1 MLKWLRKY
9 NTFILVVGGCLL
21 MVAFLLQSTLTELSQ
36 RGMIGGTIM
45 RVDGQKYGP
54 EQYGKLA
61 AEYHAIGRLLGRQEM
76 LPLIGAG
83 ENDVHWIL
91 LSREAEKAGLVGGVQ
106 DGREY
111 IGELAAD
118 LAEMMATAA
127 ARRRGQFFPNPQDV
141 EATRVTIVDSMTTS
155 LPRVAGESR
164 MTEDQVLLGLAKLR
178 GVLRMQNA
186 YASSLRFSDRRL
198 VSTVRK
204 FDDAVEADYVLVP
217 ADREVN
223 SVPEPDAAAITA
235 HYEKFKA
242 TKKGEGDF
250 GIGYT
255 LPERVK
261 LEWLT
266 LDRRLIEGTVAVDPI
281 EVEKRLLK
289 RFPSG
294 TPPEGVKIE
303 DERARISDTV
313 RNELADRVMSTAT
326 QAIRGEIGKA
336 VRTLDA
342 DQQYHKLST
351 DWSSKMLR
359 LESLRAMVVER
370 VAEAYRISLPLPTV
384 VVRDQA
390 WVERTDLERSEG
402 IGRAFLRRGS
412 ALEKASDVVFGV
424 REIAGDNDYVVQ
436 VGVAN
441 SEPLEDNGGNRYFFT
456 VLDARKTS
464 PPDTMDEVKPQI
476 IKDLKRLA
484 AYEKL
489 KAQQSAMVN
498 LVNAQG
504 FEVLTKAPEG
514 ATGDAASTLRVQQA
528 TVSRKRVMAMD
539 RVLDTPEFRDAVAAI
554 ADPLDP
560 TIDVTTVDAPKRTG
574 SIAIDKA
581 LGVAVYRIKKLAP
594 VTAERYRQQ
603 HGNLL
608 QSMIREEL
616 NPTNEN
622 SPFALKAMEKR
633 FNVVY
638 EQQQR
643 REKEEAASKGEPTK
657 SS

>member
-9 NTFILVVGGCLL
+9 NTYILVVGGCLL
-21 MVAFLLQSTLTELSQ
+21 MVAFLLQGTLTELSR

-45 RVDGQKYGP
+45 RVDGEKYGP

-83 ENDVHWIL
+83 DNDIHWIL
-91 LSREAEKAGLVGGVQ
+91 LSREAERAGLVGGVQ

-127 ARRRGQFFPNPQDV
+127 ARRRGQFFANPQDI
-141 EATRVTIVDSMTTS
+141 EATRITIVDSMTTS

-164 MTEDQVLLGLAKLR
+164 MTEDQVLIGLAKLR

-186 YASSLRFSDRRL
+186 YASSMRFSDRRL

-204 FDDAVEADYVLVP
+204 FDDAVDADYVLVP
-217 ADREVN
+217 ADREA
-223 SVPEPDAAAITA
+223 SSIPEPDAAAIAA
-235 HYEKFKA
+235 HYEKFKS
-242 TKKGEGDF
+242 TNKGEGDF

-261 LEWLT
+261 IEWLT
-266 LDRRLIEGTVAVDPI
+266 LDRRLVEGAVAVDPI

-289 RFPSG
+289 RFPTGS
-294 TPPEGVKIE
+294 PPEGMKIE
-303 DERARISDTV
+303 DERARIADAV
-313 RNELADRVMSTAT
+313 RTELADRVMTTAT
-326 QAIRGEIGKA
+326 QAIRAEIGKGL
-336 VRTLDA
+336 RTLDA
-342 DQQYHKLST
+342 DGQYHKLSA
-351 DWSSKMLR
+351 DWPTKMLR
-359 LESLRAMVVER
+359 LESLRTLVTER
-370 VAEAYRISLPLPTV
+370 VAEAYKITLPPPSV

-390 WVERTDLERSEG
+390 WVERSDLERSEG
-402 IGRAFLRRGS
+402 IGQAFLRRGS
-412 ALEKASDVVFGV
+412 ALERASDVIFGV

-436 VGVAN
+436 VSIASG
-441 SEPLEDNGGNRYFFT
+441 EPLTDNAGNRYFFT

-464 PPDTMDEVKPQI
+464 PPDTMDEIKPQI

-484 AYEKL
+484 AYQKI
-489 KAQQSAMVN
+489 KAEQSAMVN

-514 ATGDAASTLRVQQA
+514 ATGDAAITLRVQQA

-539 RVLDTPEFRDAVAAI
+539 RVLDTPAFRDAVTAM

-560 TIDVTTVDAPKRTG
+560 TVDISTIDAAKRTG
-574 SIAIDKA
+574 GVAIDKA
-581 LGVAVYRIKKLAP
+581 LGVAVYRIKKLSP
-594 VTAERYRQQ
+594 VTTERYRQQ
-603 HGNLL
+603 HGGLL

-622 SPFALKAMEKR
+622 SPFSLKAMEKR

-638 EQQQR
+638 EQQQK